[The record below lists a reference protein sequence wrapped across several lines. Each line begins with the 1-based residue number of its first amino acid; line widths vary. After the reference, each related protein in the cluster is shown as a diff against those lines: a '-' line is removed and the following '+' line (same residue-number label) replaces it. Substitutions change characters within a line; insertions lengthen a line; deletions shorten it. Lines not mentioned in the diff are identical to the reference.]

1 MLVSYTYRS
10 DDAEGGDL
18 GVHPSKPE
26 IRRFEFYTVVDLG
39 PIISREEARM
49 DL

>member
-18 GVHPSKPE
+18 GGHSGKPE

-39 PIISREEARM
+39 PIISREQVKME
-49 DL
+49 L

>member
-18 GVHPSKPE
+18 GGHASKPE

-39 PIISREEARM
+39 PIISKEQARI
-49 DL
+49 DI